1 MADVL
6 QWSPLKSARDVVYAG
21 FEPVFLMLAWP
32 GELVDDVFESV
43 RLGASLREENARLK
57 RQNLRLS
64 AMVQKLSYLHSD
76 NAHLRG
82 LLDSAA
88 ALDARVQVAEVI
100 GMDPNPSRHV
110 MIVNQGSQ
118 AGLHVGQPVL
128 DARGVLGRV
137 IQAGRVTS
145 RIMLI
150 TDRQH
155 SVPVRIN
162 RNGIRAILSGTGN
175 PTELSLQFVPAK
187 SDIKVGDLLVTSG
200 LGHDF
205 PAGYPVAR
213 VARIRHLANDQ
224 FIEITA
230 LPVSALDRSHYVLA
244 LFETVRG
251 AALMTPEVLDGQTP

>member
-1 MADVL
+1 ML

-32 GELVDDVFESV
+32 GELIDDVFESV

-200 LGHDF
+200 LGRDF

-213 VARIRHLANDQ
+213 VARIRPLANDQ